1 MEQEQTVLERIQRA
15 EKEFQ
20 ELLKR
25 EDLSFAIR
33 EELINGQ
40 RRSLG
45 IVFVPNPP
53 QVETVSSPP
62 LVSPGGEL
70 LNRKIRRLFQWNH

>member
-1 MEQEQTVLERIQRA
+1 MEQEQAVLERIQRA
-15 EKEFQ
+15 EKEFN

-25 EDLSFAIR
+25 EDLTFAIR

-45 IVFVPNPP
+45 IVFVPNQPVV
-53 QVETVSSPP
+53 QA
-62 LVSPGGEL
+62 PGPIVIPDQTSFG
-70 LNRKIRRLFQWNH
+70 RKVRRMLSRNN